1 MPCCSN
7 DSEIRMRLYNTLSRS
22 VEELVVEDNTVNMY
36 VCGITPYAPSHLGHA
51 MCAIV
56 FDVIRRYLEYKG
68 YKVNFIQ
75 NFTDIDDKMIIAA
88 NDEGIKVSEL
98 AERNIQAYL
107 SELGRLNVMEASEY
121 PRATEEI
128 DSIIQVITDLIEK
141 GYAYEISGDV
151 YFRVKQDEDYGKL
164 SRRNIDDLLAGA
176 RLEIEET
183 KENPADFALWKS
195 QKPGEPAWD
204 SPWGQGR
211 PGWHIECTAMSLTYL
226 NNKIDIHGG
235 GQDLVFPH
243 HENEIAQSESYTG
256 VEPFA
261 RYWMHNGTLGYG
273 EEKMSK
279 SLGNVFSI
287 GEALQVF
294 SSDALRMFFLSSH
307 YRTPLVF
314 SNESV
319 EGQQRAIERLKS
331 AVASN
336 SGEGEILKTNP
347 YRERFEAAMDED
359 FNTPIAFSVIFDLAR
374 DINRE
379 SSNGLNVNPA
389 QDLLSELAKV
399 LGITLETDNSKADGD
414 IAPYLDLL
422 LEVRE
427 GLRKEKQFEL
437 SDQIRDRLVDLGVS
451 IEDTSTGARWKLS
464 LIHI

>member
-1 MPCCSN
+1 M
-7 DSEIRMRLYNTLSRS
+7 MRLYNTLSRS

-307 YRTPLVF
+307 YRPPLVF

-451 IEDTSTGARWKLS
+451 IEDTSTGARWKLD
-464 LIHI
+464 

>member
-1 MPCCSN
+1 MSCCNN

-51 MCAIV
+51 MCAVV

-68 YKVNFIQ
+68 YKVTFIQ

-88 NDEGIKVSEL
+88 HDEGIKVSEL

-107 SELGRLNVMEASEY
+107 SELDRLNVLEASEY

-128 DSIIQVITDLIEK
+128 DSIIQVITDLIGK

-195 QKPGEPAWD
+195 QKPREPARD
-204 SPWGQGR
+204 SPWGPGR

-256 VEPFA
+256 IEPFA

-287 GEALQVF
+287 GEALKVF
-294 SSDALRMFFLSSH
+294 SPDAIRMFFLSSH

-314 SNESV
+314 SSESV
-319 EGQQRAIERLKS
+319 KGQQRAIERLKS
-331 AVASN
+331 AVTSN
-336 SGEGEILKTNP
+336 SGEGEVLKTSS
-347 YRERFEAAMDED
+347 YREKFEAAMDED

-379 SSNGLNVNPA
+379 SSNGLNVASA
-389 QDLLSELAKV
+389 QDLLSELVKV
-399 LGITLETDNSKADGD
+399 LGITLETDNSKSDGD

-427 GLRKEKQFEL
+427 GLRNKKQFEL
-437 SDQIRDRLVDLGVS
+437 SDQIRDRLVELGVS
-451 IEDTSTGARWKLS
+451 IEDTSAGARWKLE
-464 LIHI
+464 

>member
-1 MPCCSN
+1 
-7 DSEIRMRLYNTLSRS
+7 MRLYNTLKRV
-22 VEELVVEDNTVNMY
+22 VEELIVEDNTVNMY

-68 YKVNFIQ
+68 YKVHFIQ
-75 NFTDIDDKMIIAA
+75 NFTDIDDKMITAA
-88 NDEGIKVSEL
+88 NDEGIEVSEL

-107 SELGRLNVMEASEY
+107 SELRQLNVLQASDY

-128 DSIIQVITDLIEK
+128 SSIVAVISDLIEK
-141 GYAYEISGDV
+141 EYAYEISGDV
-151 YFRVKQDEDYGKL
+151 YFRVKKDEDYGKL
-164 SRRNIDDLLAGA
+164 SRRNVDELLAGA
-176 RLEIEET
+176 RLAIEET
-183 KENPADFALWKS
+183 KENPADFVLWKT

-204 SPWGQGR
+204 SPWGPGR

-226 NNKIDIHGG
+226 NNRVDIHGG

-256 VEPFA
+256 IEPFA

-287 GEALQVF
+287 GEALEEF

-314 SNESV
+314 IDESV
-319 EGQQRAIERLKS
+319 KGQQRAIERLQS
-331 AVASN
+331 ALTSP
-336 SGEGEILKTNP
+336 SGDGAMLETAD
-347 YRERFEAAMDED
+347 YRARFESAMDED
-359 FNTPIAFSVIFDLAR
+359 FNTPIALSVIFDLAR

-379 SSNGLNVNPA
+379 ATDGLDVEAA
-389 QDLLSELAKV
+389 QKLLCDLCKILGLTLKSDDSGLDGNLAPF
-399 LGITLETDNSKADGD
+399 I
-414 IAPYLDLL
+414 DLL
-422 LEVRE
+422 LDIRE

-437 SDQIRDRLVDLGVS
+437 SDRIRDRLDDLGVS
-451 IEDTSTGARWKLS
+451 IEDTVTGARWKLD
-464 LIHI
+464 

>member
-1 MPCCSN
+1 
-7 DSEIRMRLYNTLSRS
+7 MRLYNTLSRS

-314 SNESV
+314 RNESV

-451 IEDTSTGARWKLS
+451 IEDTSTGARWKLD
-464 LIHI
+464 

>member
-1 MPCCSN
+1 
-7 DSEIRMRLYNTLSRS
+7 MRLYNTLSRS

-287 GEALQVF
+287 GEALQIF

-451 IEDTSTGARWKLS
+451 IEDTSTGARWKLD
-464 LIHI
+464 

>member
-1 MPCCSN
+1 
-7 DSEIRMRLYNTLSRS
+7 MRLYNTLSRS

-51 MCAIV
+51 MCAVV

-68 YKVNFIQ
+68 YKVTFIQ

-88 NDEGIKVSEL
+88 HDEGIKVSEL

-107 SELGRLNVMEASEY
+107 SELDRLNVLEASEY

-128 DSIIQVITDLIEK
+128 DSIIQVITDLIGK

-195 QKPGEPAWD
+195 QKPREPAWD
-204 SPWGQGR
+204 SPWGPGR

-256 VEPFA
+256 IEPFA

-287 GEALQVF
+287 GEALKVF
-294 SSDALRMFFLSSH
+294 SPDAIRMFFLSSH

-314 SNESV
+314 SSESV
-319 EGQQRAIERLKS
+319 KGQQRAIERLKS
-331 AVASN
+331 AVTSN
-336 SGEGEILKTNP
+336 SGEGEVLKTSS
-347 YRERFEAAMDED
+347 YREKFEAAMDED

-379 SSNGLNVNPA
+379 SSNGLNVASA
-389 QDLLSELAKV
+389 QDLLLELVKV
-399 LGITLETDNSKADGD
+399 LGITLETDNSKSDGD

-427 GLRKEKQFEL
+427 GLRNKKQFEL
-437 SDQIRDRLVDLGVS
+437 SDQIRDRLVELGVS
-451 IEDTSTGARWKLS
+451 IEDTSVGARWKLE
-464 LIHI
+464 

>member
-1 MPCCSN
+1 
-7 DSEIRMRLYNTLSRS
+7 MRLYNTLSRS

-256 VEPFA
+256 VEPIA

-451 IEDTSTGARWKLS
+451 IEDTSTGARWKLD
-464 LIHI
+464 

>member
-1 MPCCSN
+1 
-7 DSEIRMRLYNTLSRS
+7 MRLYNTLSRS

-451 IEDTSTGARWKLS
+451 IEDTSTGARWKLD
-464 LIHI
+464 

>member
-1 MPCCSN
+1 
-7 DSEIRMRLYNTLSRS
+7 
-22 VEELVVEDNTVNMY
+22 
-36 VCGITPYAPSHLGHA
+36 
-51 MCAIV
+51 MCAVV

-68 YKVNFIQ
+68 YKVTFIQ

-88 NDEGIKVSEL
+88 HDEGIKVSEL

-107 SELGRLNVMEASEY
+107 SELDRLNVLEASEY

-128 DSIIQVITDLIEK
+128 DSIIQVITDLIGK

-195 QKPGEPAWD
+195 QKPREPAWD
-204 SPWGQGR
+204 SPWGPGR

-256 VEPFA
+256 IEPFA

-287 GEALQVF
+287 GEALKVF
-294 SSDALRMFFLSSH
+294 SPDAIRMFFHSSH

-314 SNESV
+314 SSESV
-319 EGQQRAIERLKS
+319 KGQQRAIERLKS
-331 AVASN
+331 AVTSN
-336 SGEGEILKTNP
+336 SGEGEVLKTSS
-347 YRERFEAAMDED
+347 YREKFEAAMDED

-379 SSNGLNVNPA
+379 SSNGLNVASA
-389 QDLLSELAKV
+389 QDLLSELVKV
-399 LGITLETDNSKADGD
+399 LGITLETDNSKSDGD

-427 GLRKEKQFEL
+427 GLRNKKQFEL
-437 SDQIRDRLVDLGVS
+437 SDQIRDRLVELGVS
-451 IEDTSTGARWKLS
+451 IEDTSAGARWKLE
-464 LIHI
+464 

>member
-1 MPCCSN
+1 
-7 DSEIRMRLYNTLSRS
+7 MRLYNTLSRS

-75 NFTDIDDKMIIAA
+75 NFTDIDDKMIVAA
-88 NDEGIKVSEL
+88 NDEGIKVSDL

-107 SELGRLNVMEASEY
+107 SELDRLNVLAALEY

-128 DSIIQVITDLIEK
+128 DSIIRVITNLIEK

-151 YFRVKQDEDYGKL
+151 YFRVERDEDYGKL
-164 SRRNIDDLLAGA
+164 SRRNIDELLAGA
-176 RLEIEET
+176 RLEIEEI

-195 QKPGEPAWD
+195 QKPGEPAWN

-226 NNKIDIHGG
+226 NNRIDIHGG

-256 VEPFA
+256 IEPFA

-319 EGQQRAIERLKS
+319 ESQQRALDRLKS
-331 AVASN
+331 ALTAK
-336 SGEGEILKTNP
+336 SGDGELLETNL
-347 YRERFEAAMDED
+347 YREKFESAMDED

-379 SSNGLNVNPA
+379 SSNGINVLSA
-389 QDLLSELAKV
+389 QKLLLELAKV
-399 LGITLETDNSKADGD
+399 LGITLESDRSKADGD

-427 GLRKEKQFEL
+427 GLRKEKQFQL
-437 SDQIRDRLVDLGVS
+437 SDQIRDRLVELGVS
-451 IEDTSTGARWKLS
+451 IEDTSTGARWKLE
-464 LIHI
+464 

>member
-1 MPCCSN
+1 
-7 DSEIRMRLYNTLSRS
+7 MRLYNTLSRS

-51 MCAIV
+51 MCAVV

-75 NFTDIDDKMIIAA
+75 NFTDIDDKMIVAA
-88 NDEGIKVSEL
+88 NDEGIKVSDL

-107 SELGRLNVMEASEY
+107 SELDRLNVLAALEY

-128 DSIIQVITDLIEK
+128 DSIIRVITNLIEK

-151 YFRVKQDEDYGKL
+151 YFRVERDEDYGKL
-164 SRRNIDDLLAGA
+164 SRRNIDELLAGA
-176 RLEIEET
+176 RLEIEEI

-195 QKPGEPAWD
+195 QKPGEPAWN

-226 NNKIDIHGG
+226 NNRIDIHGG

-256 VEPFA
+256 IEPFA

-319 EGQQRAIERLKS
+319 ESQQRALDRLKS
-331 AVASN
+331 ALTAN
-336 SGEGEILKTNP
+336 SGDGELLETNL
-347 YRERFEAAMDED
+347 YREKFESAMDED

-379 SSNGLNVNPA
+379 SSNGINVLSA
-389 QDLLSELAKV
+389 QKLLLELAKV
-399 LGITLETDNSKADGD
+399 LGITLESDKSKADGD

-427 GLRKEKQFEL
+427 GLRKEKQFQL
-437 SDQIRDRLVDLGVS
+437 SDQIRDRLVELGVS
-451 IEDTSTGARWKLS
+451 IEDTSTGARWKLE
-464 LIHI
+464 

>member
-1 MPCCSN
+1 
-7 DSEIRMRLYNTLSRS
+7 MRLYNTLNRK

-68 YKVNFIQ
+68 YKVYFVQ
-75 NFTDIDDKMIIAA
+75 NFTDIDDKMITAA
-88 NDEGIKVSEL
+88 NDEGIEVSAL

-107 SELGRLNVMEASEY
+107 SELGQLNVLQASEY

-128 DSIIQVITDLIEK
+128 NSIIVVISDLIEK
-141 GYAYEISGDV
+141 NYAYAISGDV

-164 SRRNIDDLLAGA
+164 SRRNVDELLAGA

-226 NNKIDIHGG
+226 NNRVDIHGG

-256 VEPFA
+256 IEPFA

-273 EEKMSK
+273 QEKMSK

-287 GEALQVF
+287 GEALEEF
-294 SSDALRMFFLSSH
+294 SSDAIRMFFLSSH

-319 EGQQRAIERLKS
+319 KGQQRAIERLKS
-331 AVASN
+331 ALESP
-336 SGEGEILKTNP
+336 SGDGIALDVEAYQN
-347 YRERFEAAMDED
+347 RFKSAMDED
-359 FNTPIAFSVIFDLAR
+359 FNTPIAISVIFDLAR

-379 SSNGLNVNPA
+379 STNGLNVEAA
-389 QDLLSELAKV
+389 QELLGDLAEV
-399 LGITLETDNSKADGD
+399 LGLTLKSDDSEFDGNL
-414 IAPYLDLL
+414 APFIDLL
-422 LEVRE
+422 LDVRE

-437 SDQIRDRLVDLGVS
+437 SDRIRDRLDDLGVS
-451 IEDTSTGARWKLS
+451 IEDTATGVQWKLD
-464 LIHI
+464 

>member
-176 RLEIEET
+176 RVEIEET

-379 SSNGLNVNPA
+379 SSNGLNVNSA

-451 IEDTSTGARWKLS
+451 IEDTSTGARWKLD
-464 LIHI
+464 

>member
-1 MPCCSN
+1 
-7 DSEIRMRLYNTLSRS
+7 MRLYNTLNRK
-22 VEELVVEDNTVNMY
+22 VEELVVEDNMVNMY

-68 YKVNFIQ
+68 YKVHFIQ
-75 NFTDIDDKMIIAA
+75 NFTDIDDKMITAA
-88 NDEGIKVSEL
+88 NDEGIEVSAL

-107 SELGRLNVMEASEY
+107 SELGQLNVLQASEY

-128 DSIIQVITDLIEK
+128 NSIIVVISDLIEK
-141 GYAYEISGDV
+141 NYAYAISGDV

-164 SRRNIDDLLAGA
+164 SRRNVDELLAGA

-226 NNKIDIHGG
+226 NNRVDIHGG

-256 VEPFA
+256 IEPFA

-273 EEKMSK
+273 QEKMSK

-287 GEALQVF
+287 GEALEEF
-294 SSDALRMFFLSSH
+294 SPDALRMFFLSSH

-319 EGQQRAIERLKS
+319 KGQQRAIERLKS
-331 AVASN
+331 ALESP
-336 SGEGEILKTNP
+336 SGDGIALDVEAYQN
-347 YRERFEAAMDED
+347 RFKSAMDED
-359 FNTPIAFSVIFDLAR
+359 FNTPIAISVIFDLAR

-379 SSNGLNVNPA
+379 STNGLNVEAA
-389 QDLLSELAKV
+389 QELLGDLAEV
-399 LGITLETDNSKADGD
+399 LGLTLKSDDSKFDGNL
-414 IAPYLDLL
+414 APFIDLL
-422 LEVRE
+422 LDVRE

-437 SDQIRDRLVDLGVS
+437 SDRIRDRLDDLGVS
-451 IEDTSTGARWKLS
+451 IEDTATGVQWKLD
-464 LIHI
+464 

>member
-1 MPCCSN
+1 
-7 DSEIRMRLYNTLSRS
+7 MRLYNTLSRS

-51 MCAIV
+51 MCAVV

-68 YKVNFIQ
+68 YKVTFIQ

-88 NDEGIKVSEL
+88 HDEGIKVSEL

-107 SELGRLNVMEASEY
+107 SELDRLNVLEASEY

-128 DSIIQVITDLIEK
+128 DSIIQVITDLIGK

-195 QKPGEPAWD
+195 QKPREPAWD
-204 SPWGQGR
+204 SPWGPGR

-256 VEPFA
+256 IEPFA

-287 GEALQVF
+287 GEALKVF
-294 SSDALRMFFLSSH
+294 SPDAIRMFFLSSH

-314 SNESV
+314 SSESV
-319 EGQQRAIERLKS
+319 KGQQRAIERLKS
-331 AVASN
+331 AVTSN
-336 SGEGEILKTNP
+336 SGEGEVLKTSS
-347 YRERFEAAMDED
+347 YREKFEAAMDED

-379 SSNGLNVNPA
+379 SSNGLNVASA
-389 QDLLSELAKV
+389 QDLLSELVKV
-399 LGITLETDNSKADGD
+399 LGITLETDNSKSDGD

-427 GLRKEKQFEL
+427 GLRNKKQFEVA
-437 SDQIRDRLVDLGVS
+437 DQIRDRLVELGVS
-451 IEDTSTGARWKLS
+451 IEDTSAGARWKLE
-464 LIHI
+464 

>member
-107 SELGRLNVMEASEY
+107 SELGRLNVMEASDY

-399 LGITLETDNSKADGD
+399 LGITLETDNLKADGD

-451 IEDTSTGARWKLS
+451 IEDTSTGARWKLD
-464 LIHI
+464 

>member
-1 MPCCSN
+1 
-7 DSEIRMRLYNTLSRS
+7 MRLYNTLSRS

-151 YFRVKQDEDYGKL
+151 YFRVKRDEDYGKL

-451 IEDTSTGARWKLS
+451 IEDTSTGARWKLD
-464 LIHI
+464 

>member
-1 MPCCSN
+1 M
-7 DSEIRMRLYNTLSRS
+7 MRLYNTLSRS

-451 IEDTSTGARWKLS
+451 IEDTSTGARWKLD
-464 LIHI
+464 

>member
-1 MPCCSN
+1 
-7 DSEIRMRLYNTLSRS
+7 MRLYNTLSRS

-51 MCAIV
+51 MCAVV

-68 YKVNFIQ
+68 YKVTFIQ

-88 NDEGIKVSEL
+88 HDEGIKVSEL

-107 SELGRLNVMEASEY
+107 SELDRLNVLEASEY

-128 DSIIQVITDLIEK
+128 DSIIQVITDLIGK

-195 QKPGEPAWD
+195 QKPREPAWD
-204 SPWGQGR
+204 SPWGPGR

-256 VEPFA
+256 IEPFA

-287 GEALQVF
+287 GEALKVF
-294 SSDALRMFFLSSH
+294 SPDAIRMFFLSSH

-314 SNESV
+314 SSESV
-319 EGQQRAIERLKS
+319 TGKQRAIERLKS
-331 AVASN
+331 AVTSN
-336 SGEGEILKTNP
+336 SGEGEVLKTSS
-347 YRERFEAAMDED
+347 YREKFEAAMDED

-379 SSNGLNVNPA
+379 SSNGLNVASA
-389 QDLLSELAKV
+389 QDLLSELVKV
-399 LGITLETDNSKADGD
+399 LGITLETDNSKSDGD

-427 GLRKEKQFEL
+427 GLRNKKQFEL
-437 SDQIRDRLVDLGVS
+437 SDQIRDRLVELGVS
-451 IEDTSTGARWKLS
+451 IEDTSAGARWKLE
-464 LIHI
+464 

>member
-1 MPCCSN
+1 
-7 DSEIRMRLYNTLSRS
+7 MRLYNTLSRS

-51 MCAIV
+51 MCAVV

-68 YKVNFIQ
+68 YKVTFIQ

-88 NDEGIKVSEL
+88 HDEGIKVSEL

-107 SELGRLNVMEASEY
+107 SELDRLNVLEASEY

-128 DSIIQVITDLIEK
+128 DSIIQVITDLIGK

-195 QKPGEPAWD
+195 QKPREPAWD
-204 SPWGQGR
+204 SPWGPGR

-256 VEPFA
+256 IEPFA

-287 GEALQVF
+287 GEALEVF
-294 SSDALRMFFLSSH
+294 SADAIRMFFLSSH

-314 SNESV
+314 SSESV
-319 EGQQRAIERLKS
+319 KGQQRAIERLKS
-331 AVASN
+331 AVTSN
-336 SGEGEILKTNP
+336 SGEGEVLKTSS
-347 YRERFEAAMDED
+347 YREKFEAAMDED

-379 SSNGLNVNPA
+379 SSNGLNVASA
-389 QDLLSELAKV
+389 QDLLSELVKV
-399 LGITLETDNSKADGD
+399 LGITLETDNSKSDGD

-427 GLRKEKQFEL
+427 GLRNKKQFEL
-437 SDQIRDRLVDLGVS
+437 SDQIRDRLVELGVS
-451 IEDTSTGARWKLS
+451 IEDTSAGARWKLE
-464 LIHI
+464 

>member
-1 MPCCSN
+1 
-7 DSEIRMRLYNTLSRS
+7 MRLYNTLSRS

-331 AVASN
+331 AVSSN
-336 SGEGEILKTNP
+336 SREGEILKTNP

-379 SSNGLNVNPA
+379 SANGLNVNPA

-399 LGITLETDNSKADGD
+399 LGITLETDNSKSDGD

-451 IEDTSTGARWKLS
+451 IEDTSTGARWKLD
-464 LIHI
+464 

>member
-1 MPCCSN
+1 
-7 DSEIRMRLYNTLSRS
+7 MRLYNTLNRK

-68 YKVNFIQ
+68 YKVHFIQ
-75 NFTDIDDKMIIAA
+75 NFTDIDDKMITAA
-88 NDEGIKVSEL
+88 NDEGIEVSAL

-107 SELGRLNVMEASEY
+107 SELGQLNVLQASEY

-128 DSIIQVITDLIEK
+128 NSIIVVISDLIEK
-141 GYAYEISGDV
+141 NYAYAISGDV

-164 SRRNIDDLLAGA
+164 SRRNVDELLAGA

-204 SPWGQGR
+204 SPWGLGR

-226 NNKIDIHGG
+226 NNRVDIHGG

-256 VEPFA
+256 IEPFA

-273 EEKMSK
+273 QEKMSK

-287 GEALQVF
+287 GEALEEF
-294 SSDALRMFFLSSH
+294 SPDALRMFFLSSH

-319 EGQQRAIERLKS
+319 KGQQRAIERLKS
-331 AVASN
+331 ALESP
-336 SGEGEILKTNP
+336 SGDGIALDVETYQN
-347 YRERFEAAMDED
+347 RFKSAMDED
-359 FNTPIAFSVIFDLAR
+359 FNTPIAISVIFDLAR

-379 SSNGLNVNPA
+379 STNGLNVEAA
-389 QDLLSELAKV
+389 QELLGDLAEV
-399 LGITLETDNSKADGD
+399 LGLTLKSDDSKFDGNL
-414 IAPYLDLL
+414 APFIDLL
-422 LEVRE
+422 LDVRE

-437 SDQIRDRLVDLGVS
+437 SDRIRDRLDDLGVS
-451 IEDTSTGARWKLS
+451 IEDTATGVQWKLD
-464 LIHI
+464 

>member
-437 SDQIRDRLVDLGVS
+437 SDQIRDRLVELGVS
-451 IEDTSTGARWKLS
+451 IEDTSAGTRWKLE
-464 LIHI
+464 

>member
-1 MPCCSN
+1 
-7 DSEIRMRLYNTLSRS
+7 MRLYNTLSRS

-75 NFTDIDDKMIIAA
+75 NFTDIDDKMIVAA
-88 NDEGIKVSEL
+88 NDEGIKVSDL

-107 SELGRLNVMEASEY
+107 SELDRLNVLAALEY

-128 DSIIQVITDLIEK
+128 DSIIRVITNLIEK

-151 YFRVKQDEDYGKL
+151 YFRVERDEDYGKL
-164 SRRNIDDLLAGA
+164 SRRNIDELLAGA
-176 RLEIEET
+176 RLEIEEI

-195 QKPGEPAWD
+195 QKPGEPAWN

-226 NNKIDIHGG
+226 NNRIDIHGG

-256 VEPFA
+256 IEPFA

-319 EGQQRAIERLKS
+319 ESQQRALDRLKS
-331 AVASN
+331 ALTAN
-336 SGEGEILKTNP
+336 SGDGELLETNL
-347 YRERFEAAMDED
+347 YREKFESAMDED

-379 SSNGLNVNPA
+379 SSNGINVLSA
-389 QDLLSELAKV
+389 QKLLLELAKV
-399 LGITLETDNSKADGD
+399 LGITLESDKSKADGD

-427 GLRKEKQFEL
+427 GLRKEKQFQL
-437 SDQIRDRLVDLGVS
+437 SDQIRDRLVELGVS
-451 IEDTSTGARWKLS
+451 IEDTSTGARWKLE
-464 LIHI
+464 

>member
-1 MPCCSN
+1 
-7 DSEIRMRLYNTLSRS
+7 MRLYNTLSRS

-75 NFTDIDDKMIIAA
+75 NFTDIDDKMIVAA
-88 NDEGIKVSEL
+88 NDEGIKVSDL

-107 SELGRLNVMEASEY
+107 SELDRLNVLAALEY

-128 DSIIQVITDLIEK
+128 DSIIRVITNLIEK

-151 YFRVKQDEDYGKL
+151 YFRVERDEDYGKL
-164 SRRNIDDLLAGA
+164 SRRNIDELLAGA
-176 RLEIEET
+176 RLEIEEI

-195 QKPGEPAWD
+195 QKPGEPAWN

-226 NNKIDIHGG
+226 NNRIDIHGG

-256 VEPFA
+256 IEPFA

-319 EGQQRAIERLKS
+319 ESQQRALDRLKS
-331 AVASN
+331 ALTAK
-336 SGEGEILKTNP
+336 SGDGELLETNL
-347 YRERFEAAMDED
+347 YREKFESAMDED

-379 SSNGLNVNPA
+379 SSNGINVLSA
-389 QDLLSELAKV
+389 QKLLLELAKV
-399 LGITLETDNSKADGD
+399 LGITLESDKSKADGD

-427 GLRKEKQFEL
+427 GLRKEKQFQL
-437 SDQIRDRLVDLGVS
+437 SDQIRDRLVELGVS
-451 IEDTSTGARWKLS
+451 IEDTSTGARWKLE
-464 LIHI
+464 

>member
-1 MPCCSN
+1 
-7 DSEIRMRLYNTLSRS
+7 MRLYNTLSRS

-75 NFTDIDDKMIIAA
+75 NFTDIDDKMIVAA
-88 NDEGIKVSEL
+88 NDEGIKVSDL

-107 SELGRLNVMEASEY
+107 SELDRLNVLAALEY

-128 DSIIQVITDLIEK
+128 DSIIRVITNLIEK

-151 YFRVKQDEDYGKL
+151 YFRVERDEDYGKL
-164 SRRNIDDLLAGA
+164 SRRNIDELLAGA

-195 QKPGEPAWD
+195 QKPGEPAWN

-226 NNKIDIHGG
+226 NNRIDIHGG

-256 VEPFA
+256 IEPFA

-319 EGQQRAIERLKS
+319 ESQQRALDRLKS
-331 AVASN
+331 ALTAK
-336 SGEGEILKTNP
+336 SGDGELLETNL
-347 YRERFEAAMDED
+347 YREKFESAMDED

-379 SSNGLNVNPA
+379 SSNGINVLSA
-389 QDLLSELAKV
+389 QKLLLELAKV
-399 LGITLETDNSKADGD
+399 LGITLESDRSKADGD
-414 IAPYLDLL
+414 IAPYLNLL

-427 GLRKEKQFEL
+427 GLRKEKQFQL
-437 SDQIRDRLVDLGVS
+437 SDQIRDRLVELGVS
-451 IEDTSTGARWKLS
+451 IEDTSTGARWKLE
-464 LIHI
+464 

>member
-287 GEALQVF
+287 GDALQVF

-336 SGEGEILKTNP
+336 SGEGEILKTNL

-451 IEDTSTGARWKLS
+451 IEDTSTGARWKLD
-464 LIHI
+464 

>member
-1 MPCCSN
+1 
-7 DSEIRMRLYNTLSRS
+7 MRLYNTLNRK

-68 YKVNFIQ
+68 YKVHFIQ
-75 NFTDIDDKMIIAA
+75 NFTDIDDKMITAA
-88 NDEGIKVSEL
+88 NEEGIEVSAL

-107 SELGRLNVMEASEY
+107 SELGQLNVLQASEY

-128 DSIIQVITDLIEK
+128 SSIIAVITDLIEK
-141 GYAYEISGDV
+141 NYAYAISGDV
-151 YFRVKQDEDYGKL
+151 YFRVKEDEDYGKL
-164 SRRNIDDLLAGA
+164 SRRNVDELLAGA

-226 NNKIDIHGG
+226 NNRVDIHGG

-273 EEKMSK
+273 QEKMSK

-287 GEALQVF
+287 AEALEEF

-319 EGQQRAIERLKS
+319 KGQQRAMERLKS
-331 AVASN
+331 ALESP
-336 SGEGEILKTNP
+336 SGEGTVLETKTYQN
-347 YRERFEAAMDED
+347 RFKSAMDED
-359 FNTPIAFSVIFDLAR
+359 FNTPIAMSVIFDLAR

-379 SSNGLNVNPA
+379 STKGLNVEAA
-389 QDLLSELAKV
+389 QELLADLAEV
-399 LGITLETDNSKADGD
+399 LGLTLKSDDSEFDGNL
-414 IAPYLDLL
+414 APFIDLL
-422 LEVRE
+422 LDVRE

-437 SDQIRDRLVDLGVS
+437 SDRIRDRLDDLGVS
-451 IEDTSTGARWKLS
+451 IEDTTTGVRWKLD
-464 LIHI
+464 

>member
-1 MPCCSN
+1 
-7 DSEIRMRLYNTLSRS
+7 MRLYNTLSRS

-75 NFTDIDDKMIIAA
+75 NFTDIDDKMIVAA
-88 NDEGIKVSEL
+88 NDEGIKVSDL

-107 SELGRLNVMEASEY
+107 SELDRLNVLAALEY

-128 DSIIQVITDLIEK
+128 DSIIRVITNLIEK

-151 YFRVKQDEDYGKL
+151 YFRVERDEDYGKL
-164 SRRNIDDLLAGA
+164 SRRNIDELLAGA
-176 RLEIEET
+176 RLEIEEI

-195 QKPGEPAWD
+195 QKPGEPAWN

-226 NNKIDIHGG
+226 NNRIDIHGG

-256 VEPFA
+256 IEPFA

-319 EGQQRAIERLKS
+319 ESQQRALDRLKS
-331 AVASN
+331 ALTAK
-336 SGEGEILKTNP
+336 SGDGELLETNL
-347 YRERFEAAMDED
+347 YREKFESAMDED

-379 SSNGLNVNPA
+379 SSNGINVLSA
-389 QDLLSELAKV
+389 QKLLLELAKV
-399 LGITLETDNSKADGD
+399 LGITLESDRYKGDGD

-427 GLRKEKQFEL
+427 GLRKEKQFQL
-437 SDQIRDRLVDLGVS
+437 SDQIRDRLVELGVS
-451 IEDTSTGARWKLS
+451 IEDTSTGARWKLE
-464 LIHI
+464 

>member
-1 MPCCSN
+1 
-7 DSEIRMRLYNTLSRS
+7 MRLYNTLSRS

-437 SDQIRDRLVDLGVS
+437 SDQIRDRLGDLGVS
-451 IEDTSTGARWKLS
+451 IEDTSTGARWKLD
-464 LIHI
+464 

>member
-1 MPCCSN
+1 LSCCNN

-51 MCAIV
+51 MCAVV

-68 YKVNFIQ
+68 YKVTFIQ

-88 NDEGIKVSEL
+88 HDEGIKVSEL

-107 SELGRLNVMEASEY
+107 SELDRLNVLEASEY

-128 DSIIQVITDLIEK
+128 DSIIQVITDLIGK

-195 QKPGEPAWD
+195 QKPREPAWD
-204 SPWGQGR
+204 SPWGPGR

-256 VEPFA
+256 IEPFA

-287 GEALQVF
+287 GEALKVF
-294 SSDALRMFFLSSH
+294 SPDAIRMFFLSSH

-314 SNESV
+314 SSESV
-319 EGQQRAIERLKS
+319 KGQQRAIERLKS
-331 AVASN
+331 AVTSN
-336 SGEGEILKTNP
+336 SGEGEVLKTSS
-347 YRERFEAAMDED
+347 YREKFEAAMDED

-379 SSNGLNVNPA
+379 SSNGLNVASA
-389 QDLLSELAKV
+389 QDLLSELVKV
-399 LGITLETDNSKADGD
+399 LGITLETDNSKSDGD

-427 GLRKEKQFEL
+427 GLRNKKQFEL
-437 SDQIRDRLVDLGVS
+437 SDQIRDRLVELGVS
-451 IEDTSTGARWKLS
+451 IEDTPAGARWKLE
-464 LIHI
+464 

>member
-1 MPCCSN
+1 
-7 DSEIRMRLYNTLSRS
+7 MRLYNTLSRS
-22 VEELVVEDNTVNMY
+22 VEELVVEDKTVNMY

-107 SELGRLNVMEASEY
+107 SELDRLNVLEASEY

-128 DSIIQVITDLIEK
+128 EVIIQVISALIEK

-164 SRRNIDDLLAGA
+164 SRRNIDELLAGA

-195 QKPGEPAWD
+195 QKTGEPAWN

-287 GEALQVF
+287 GEALEVF

-314 SNESV
+314 SNDSV

-331 AVASN
+331 AVSAS
-336 SGEGEILKTNP
+336 SGEGDVLKIES

-379 SSNGLNVNPA
+379 SSNGLNVASA
-389 QDLLSELAKV
+389 QNLLLELAKV
-399 LGITLETDNSKADGD
+399 LGITLETDSSKSDGD

-427 GLRKEKQFEL
+427 GLRKERQFEL
-437 SDQIRDRLVDLGVS
+437 SDRIRDRLVEMGVS
-451 IEDTSTGARWKLS
+451 IEDTATGARWKLD
-464 LIHI
+464 

>member
-1 MPCCSN
+1 
-7 DSEIRMRLYNTLSRS
+7 MRLYNTLSRS

-51 MCAIV
+51 MCAVV

-68 YKVNFIQ
+68 YKVTFIQ

-88 NDEGIKVSEL
+88 HDEGIKVSEL

-107 SELGRLNVMEASEY
+107 SELDRLNVLEASEY

-128 DSIIQVITDLIEK
+128 DSIIQVITDLIGK

-195 QKPGEPAWD
+195 QKPREPAWD
-204 SPWGQGR
+204 SPWGPGR

-256 VEPFA
+256 IEPFA

-287 GEALQVF
+287 GEALKVF
-294 SSDALRMFFLSSH
+294 SPDAIRMFFLSSH

-314 SNESV
+314 SSESV
-319 EGQQRAIERLKS
+319 KGQQRAIERLKS
-331 AVASN
+331 AVTSN
-336 SGEGEILKTNP
+336 SGEGEVLKTSS
-347 YRERFEAAMDED
+347 YREKFEAAMDED

-379 SSNGLNVNPA
+379 SSNGLNVASA
-389 QDLLSELAKV
+389 QDLLLELVKV
-399 LGITLETDNSKADGD
+399 LGITLETDNSKSDGD

-427 GLRKEKQFEL
+427 GLRNKKQFEL
-437 SDQIRDRLVDLGVS
+437 SDQIRDRLVELGVS
-451 IEDTSTGARWKLS
+451 IEDTSAGARWKLE
-464 LIHI
+464 

>member
-1 MPCCSN
+1 
-7 DSEIRMRLYNTLSRS
+7 MRLYNTLSRS

-51 MCAIV
+51 MCAVV

-68 YKVNFIQ
+68 YKVTFIQ

-88 NDEGIKVSEL
+88 HDEGIKVSEL

-107 SELGRLNVMEASEY
+107 SELDRLNVLEASEY

-128 DSIIQVITDLIEK
+128 DSIIQVITDLIGK

-195 QKPGEPAWD
+195 QKPREPAWD
-204 SPWGQGR
+204 SPWGPGR

-256 VEPFA
+256 IEPFA

-287 GEALQVF
+287 GEALKVF
-294 SSDALRMFFLSSH
+294 SPDAIRMFFLSSH

-314 SNESV
+314 SSESV
-319 EGQQRAIERLKS
+319 KGQQRAIERLKS
-331 AVASN
+331 AVTSN
-336 SGEGEILKTNP
+336 SGEGEVLKTSS
-347 YRERFEAAMDED
+347 YREKFEAAMDED

-379 SSNGLNVNPA
+379 SSNGLNVASA
-389 QDLLSELAKV
+389 QDLLSELVKV
-399 LGITLETDNSKADGD
+399 LGITLETHNSNSDGD
-414 IAPYLDLL
+414 IAPYLDVL

-427 GLRKEKQFEL
+427 GLRNKKQFEL
-437 SDQIRDRLVDLGVS
+437 SDQIRDRLVELGVS
-451 IEDTSTGARWKLS
+451 IEDTSAGARWKLE
-464 LIHI
+464 